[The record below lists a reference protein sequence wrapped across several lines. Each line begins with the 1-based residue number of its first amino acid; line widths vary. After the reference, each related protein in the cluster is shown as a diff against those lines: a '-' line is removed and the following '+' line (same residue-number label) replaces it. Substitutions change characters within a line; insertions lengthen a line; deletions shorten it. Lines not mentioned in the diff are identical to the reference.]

1 MKQLIKNLCY
11 PLIAVLLFSA
21 CSEEDKSVSAPDI
34 VGAKLVSF
42 GFYVEDNEGVLD
54 KDYVVDGPI
63 VGSDIEMKIPS
74 KIDKSSLIARF
85 TTSEDNP
92 AVTVKGTVQV
102 SQQTA
107 NDFSVPVDFV
117 LTNTSLNNRKYT
129 VRIKRP
135 IEWIKKVRFSEFQL
149 MDAILKVNPV
159 DNVPYVMG
167 IKNNTNTSY
176 RKAVLLKYENETWSM
191 VGDTIS
197 NGQTSDMDFTFSS
210 TGTPYVVYTDYTNAI
225 PQTATVQYYDGSSW
239 VVVGRNY
246 NDVRVQYNSICFDA
260 MGKLYVFSMNNLAG
274 GVVGRRLMNISTYS
288 GGSWTTNQTM
298 PGRSYNSYNM
308 RSVLKKDI
316 LYLAVN
322 DYANIS
328 GTISV
333 YVNKDGA
340 WSTLAQGMRHEDATE
355 VNYYDLDMDVDNQG
369 NIYVMGLER
378 LSSGYKL
385 ITHKYTAST
394 SSWSLFATPVNL
406 ASNTR
411 YFSLALNPQG
421 VPSVTYNNTAT
432 NSTTSFVTIDKEA
445 QTWTSPFVFPNVTT
459 GKTNIAFGSDGT
471 GYAIYIDESKNLLIW
486 EYIEDNE

>member
-21 CSEEDKSVSAPDI
+21 CGEEDKSISAPEI

-107 NDFSVPVDFV
+107 NDFSIPVDFV
-117 LTNTSLNNRKYT
+117 LTNNSQNNRKYT

-135 IEWIKKVRFSEFQL
+135 IEWVKKVRFSEFQL
-149 MDAILKVNPV
+149 SDAILKVNPV
-159 DNVPYVMG
+159 DDVPYVMG
-167 IKNNTNTSY
+167 ITNASNSEN
-176 RKAVLLKYENETWSM
+176 RKTVLLKYENETWSM

-197 NGQTSDMDFTFSS
+197 NGRPSDIDFTFNS
-210 TGTPYVVYTDYTNAI
+210 TGTPYVVYTDYTNTI

-239 VVVGRNY
+239 VVIGRNY
-246 NDVRVQYNSICFDA
+246 NDVRVSYNSICFDA
-260 MGKLYVFSMNNLAG
+260 MGKLYVFSMNNAAG
-274 GVVGRRLMNISTYS
+274 GVVGRRLMNISTYN

-298 PGRSYNSYNM
+298 PGRNYNTYNM
-308 RSVLKKDI
+308 RSILKKDI
-316 LYLAVN
+316 LYLGVY
-322 DYANIS
+322 DYANDK

-333 YVNKDGA
+333 YINQNGV
-340 WSTLAQGMRHEDATE
+340 WTTLAQGMRMDGATE
-355 VNYYDLDMDVDNQG
+355 INYNDLDMDVDNQG
-369 NIYVMGLER
+369 NIYIMGLER
-378 LSSGYKL
+378 FDSGYKL
-385 ITHKYTAST
+385 VNHKYTAST
-394 SSWSLFATPVNL
+394 SSWSIFATPIDL
-406 ASNTR
+406 IGNTK
-411 YFSLALNPQG
+411 YFSIGLNPDG
-421 VPSVTYNNTAT
+421 GLSTVYNNLTT
-432 NSTTSFVTIDKEA
+432 NSNSSFVTIDKES
-445 QTWTSPFVFPNVTT
+445 QTWTSPFIFPDILNT
-459 GKTNIAFGSDGT
+459 KADMAFASDGT
-471 GYAIYIDESKNLLIW
+471 GYIIYIDASKHLAIW